1 MIRTLINWFDTRR
14 LATAIVF
21 VAIFATAVRVPAD
34 SDAWWHLQA
43 GRVTVENR
51 EILQTD
57 LFSHPRYGSA
67 WVNHSWLSQIVLYGL
82 FNLLSYA
89 GLGLLVAAVATAAF
103 VLVYRQMEGDPFSRA
118 LIIVLA
124 AATSSVIWSPRPQI
138 FSFLLTATTA
148 YILFLFKWK
157 GINRLWLLPPMFILW
172 ANLHAGYAL
181 GFMILVA
188 FVIGEAFN
196 HIVGR
201 FIPSDD
207 PVLGWREIGLV
218 VGVAL
223 LSVLLLVIN
232 PNTTK
237 MWTYYLDTVNI
248 DALRDYIQEWRSPD
262 FHPLF
267 THPFIWLLLGTLGA
281 MGLSGRRA
289 DGTDLAL
296 VGMFAYASLLAAR
309 NIGPFALVVAPALSR
324 HTAAFL
330 ARCGWEAKLRK
341 GYRHTQ
347 TRGAINLALL
357 ILIVLAALV
366 KVQAPLNPAVIEQ
379 TERDGFPVDAVAA
392 SEISESAKT
401 SVVPI
406 EKIPDGQKGLD
417 IGPKTIELFSNALK
431 DAKTVVWNG
440 PMGVFECKPFAPG
453 TVAIAKIL
461 AEITGRGA
469 VTVVGGGD
477 SAAAVSQAGLDDKLT
492 HISTGGGASLEFLE
506 GKILPG
512 VAALTDNS
520 KVEVG

>member
-1 MIRTLINWFDTRR
+1 MIRKLINWFDTRR

-21 VAIFATAVRVPAD
+21 VAIFAMAVRVPAD

-43 GRVTVENR
+43 GRVTVESR

-296 VGMFAYASLLAAR
+296 LGMFAYASLLAAR

-324 HTAAFL
+324 HMAAFL

-357 ILIVLAALV
+357 ILIVLAALA

-379 TERDGFPVDAVAA
+379 TEREGFPVDAVAWIQ
-392 SEISESAKT
+392 ENQPQGEMFNPYEWGGYLIWKLW
-401 SVVPI
+401 
-406 EKIPDGQKGLD
+406 PDYR
-417 IGPKTIELFSNALK
+417 
-431 DAKTVVWNG
+431 
-440 PMGVFECKPFAPG
+440 VFAD
-453 TVAIAKIL
+453 
-461 AEITGRGA
+461 GRTDLYGNEFLLEYL
-469 VTVVGGGD
+469 TTEWG
-477 SAAAVSQAGLDDKLT
+477 QAGFDETLDEYGINLILT
-492 HISTGGGASLEFLE
+492 YPNTGLASQLNCIGGWEQVYRDEKAVIWVREN
-506 GKILPG
+506 LPP
-512 VAALTDNS
+512 
-520 KVEVG
+520 E